1 MQFIETVEGYLST
14 KNEENRNVYTPRIYG
29 FINFLK
35 EEKNV
40 TDKNYIEYLSAL
52 KIDIIL
58 ESLENY
64 ISTNSIRKKSV
75 AYFYARTV
83 KLYFSYLN
91 DNGIENERLIKSF
104 ALTNA
109 YSYDNQIRRYIEN
122 NETLK
127 KVESKDAIELEDIKL
142 LIATLDEQIE
152 ECIQNKDIMTCVTH
166 RYNPYN
172 YFVNLLVI
180 KLMIFTGC
188 DYVGLR
194 ELKAD
199 CLDVRK
205 LKIDINTYTLRLP
218 DNLGEQLILYHNIKN
233 ERNLHGNT
241 FFVLCNGQELSR
253 QTSDISYIIKNII
266 GREDT
271 AGIRKYV
278 ITEMIRKG
286 INQSFIM
293 KLTGVGLTIFEDCQ
307 NTVNKERH
315 VEANRYI
322 DSKMRDMI
330 TFDYL

>member
-1 MQFIETVEGYLST
+1 MQFIETVEGYLLT
-14 KNEENRNVYTPRIYG
+14 KNEENRNVYAPRIYG
-29 FINFLK
+29 FIHFLQD
-35 EEKNV
+35 EKNV
-40 TDKNYIEYLSAL
+40 TDKNYVEYLSAL
-52 KIDIIL
+52 KMDIIL

-64 ISTNSIRKKSV
+64 ISTNSIKKKSV

-91 DNGIENERLIKSF
+91 DNGIENEKLIKSF

-109 YSYDNQIRRYIEN
+109 YSYDNQIRKYIEN

-127 KVESKDAIELEDIKL
+127 KVEAKDAIELEDIKL
-142 LIATLDEQIE
+142 LITAIDEQIQD
-152 ECIQNKDIMTCVTH
+152 CINNKDVMTSVAH
-166 RYNPYN
+166 RFNPYN
-172 YFVNLLVI
+172 YLVNLLVI

-188 DYVGLR
+188 DYAGLR
-194 ELKAD
+194 ELKLD
-199 CLDVRK
+199 CLDAKK
-205 LKIDINTYTLRLP
+205 LKIEINTYTLHLP
-218 DNLGEQLILYHNIKN
+218 DNLGEQLIAYQNIKN
-233 ERNLHGNT
+233 ERNLCNNT

-293 KLTGVGLTIFEDCQ
+293 KLTRVGLTMFESCQ